1 MLLPEASV
9 NAPPATS
16 IVVAPSAAGVKV
28 AVYTVD
34 DVEAKLLIEPL
45 VTVMSPTAKLEVA
58 SLAVKVRDRLVSADV
73 PPSLTSA
80 AVIVIVGPVPS

>member
-34 DVEAKLLIEPL
+34 DVEAKLLMVPL

-58 SLAVKVRDRLVSADV
+58 SLEVKVKESVPSEDVS
-73 PPSLTSA
+73 PSLTSA
-80 AVIVIVGPVPS
+80 AVIVIVGPVAS